1 MVNVRIFQQPVSRLK
16 TDVFIVPVFEEEP
29 VIRESVWEIVQ
40 PLAPTIESFLQASH
54 FEPKLEH
61 FRLIP
66 TTSNK
71 IPLIALL
78 GCGKVDEWDI
88 EKARCVFGKIYAIA
102 KEIRVD
108 NPAFYWDATYPLP
121 KEAAIFFPE
130 VISAIQTAAFQLKEF
145 KQQKKDEEDNAFQLN
160 QVTLVY
166 PDAPDE
172 LADYVQEGLHLG
184 NAINFARHLGE
195 LPGNVLTPERFVKEV
210 VELDDS
216 LPSWKVEILDKNMLE
231 EKGLNALLAVARG
244 SQHQPFLAIVQHQH
258 PKAQHTIAL
267 VGKGVTFDS
276 GGISIKPSKS
286 MDEMK
291 YDMSGAGL
299 VLATM
304 RLVAE
309 LNLPINVV
317 AAMPLVENMPSGNAT
332 RPGDIVTAFNG
343 KSIEILNTDAEG
355 RLILADALA
364 YVEKNY
370 QPEIIIEF
378 ATLTGAIIVALG
390 HIAAGLFTDDEE
402 LAESLIEAGKISGD
416 RLWQLPV
423 FEDYREYMKGKLGD
437 LRNISSKPGAGS
449 ITAAMFLK
457 EFVESARWAHIDI
470 AGTAWDMPVKSY
482 RPEGATGFGVRL
494 MLEWF
499 KNFLNAQSA

>member
-1 MVNVRIFQQPVSRLK
+1 MVNVRVSQQPLSKLK
-16 TDVFIVPVFEEEP
+16 CDLLIIPVFDETP
-29 VIRESVWEIVQ
+29 RIRESIARELQSQVPNLET
-40 PLAPTIESFLQASH
+40 ALQASH

-61 FRLIP
+61 YRVIP
-66 TTSNK
+66 TTSGEL
-71 IPLIALL
+71 PLVAVL

-88 EKARCVFGKIYAIA
+88 EKARCVFGKIVAIA
-102 KEIRVD
+102 RELKIDSPV
-108 NPAFYWDATYPLP
+108 FHWDVSYPLP

-130 VISAIQTAAFQLKEF
+130 VISAISTAAFQVKEF
-145 KQQKKDEEDNAFQLN
+145 KKENEDNSFQLT
-160 QVTLVY
+160 QVILNY
-166 PDAPDE
+166 PEAPGEIAQYIDE
-172 LADYVQEGLHLG
+172 GIKLG
-184 NAINFARHLGE
+184 NAINFARYLGE
-195 LPGNVLTPERFVKEV
+195 LPGNVLTPERFVKEI
-210 VELDDS
+210 VELDGS
-216 LPSWKVEILDKNMLE
+216 LPSWKVEILDKNTLE
-231 EKGLNALLAVARG
+231 EKGLNALLAVSRG
-244 SQHQPFLAIVQHQH
+244 SQHQPFLAIVQHH
-258 PKAQHTIAL
+258 PPQAKRTIAL

-304 RLVAE
+304 KLIAE
-309 LNLPINVV
+309 LELPIHVV

-332 RPGDIVTAFNG
+332 RPGDIVTAYNG
-343 KSIEILNTDAEG
+343 KTIEILNTDAEG
-355 RLILADALA
+355 RLILADALT

-370 QPEIIIEF
+370 SPEIIIDF

-390 HIAAGLFTDDEE
+390 HLAAGLFTDDDE

-457 EFVESARWAHIDI
+457 EFVEKASWAHIDI
-470 AGTAWDMPVKSY
+470 AGTAWDMPPKSY

-494 MLEWF
+494 MLEWL
-499 KNFLNAQSA
+499 KSQLNT